1 MDVPTPC
8 AAKACS
14 SSRERVSKSDS
25 MCGFRLLRQRQDFM
39 HIETKL
45 AQTGSRRDPHTGAI
59 SAPIHQCA
67 TFRHPALGQST
78 GFDYSRTANPTRQA
92 LETAMAELEGGARGL
107 AFSSGMAAVDN
118 VIRLLLPG
126 EKIVVTEDLY
136 GGTYRIFQE
145 VYAQYGIKAVY
156 VDTSNTEAV
165 EEALKDEA
173 VKMLFVEI
181 PTNPML
187 KVADLKALGELAK
200 KRGIVYVV
208 DNTFLSPSLLRP
220 IEFGADVVLHSATK
234 YLGGH
239 NDVVAGIIV
248 TKTQELGDR
257 LYFFQNSVGSILGPN
272 DSWLVLRGLKTLHLR
287 MDRQAEN
294 ALAIAKFLDKHPRI
308 KTVIYPGLES
318 HAGHKTLAAQSKS
331 FGGMLSF
338 EVDDYSLVPQILK
351 NVKVF
356 HFAESLGGTESL
368 ITFPAVQ
375 THAAIEPEIRQKLG
389 VTDTLLRISVGVEY
403 AEDLINDLKQAIE
416 NEG

>member
-1 MDVPTPC
+1 
-8 AAKACS
+8 
-14 SSRERVSKSDS
+14 
-25 MCGFRLLRQRQDFM
+25 M

-45 AQTGSRRDPHTGAI
+45 AQAGSRRDTQTGAV
-59 SAPIHQCA
+59 STPIHQCA
-67 TFRHPALGQST
+67 TFRHPALGEST

-92 LETAMAELEGGARGL
+92 LENAMAELEGGARGL

-118 VIRLLLPG
+118 VIRLLGPND
-126 EKIVVTEDLY
+126 KVIVTEDLY

-156 VDTSNTEAV
+156 VDTSDTKAV
-165 EEALKDEA
+165 AEALKDKS
-173 VKMLFVEI
+173 VKMLFVEV

-187 KVADLKALGELAK
+187 KVADLKTLGELAK
-200 KRGIVYVV
+200 QHGVIYVV

-220 IEFGADVVLHSATK
+220 LEFGADIVLHSATK

-239 NDVVAGIIV
+239 NDVVAGILV
-248 TKTQELGDR
+248 TKSAELGER
-257 LYFFQNSVGSILGPN
+257 LFFYQNSVGSILGPN
-272 DSWLVLRGLKTLHLR
+272 DSWLILRGLKTLHLR
-287 MDRQAEN
+287 MDRQAQN
-294 ALAIAKFLDKHPRI
+294 ALAIAKFLEKHPRI
-308 KTVIYPGLES
+308 KSVVYPGLES
-318 HAGHKTLAAQSKS
+318 HAGHKLLACQSRG

-338 EVDDYSLVPQILK
+338 EVEDYLLVPQILK

-375 THAAIEPEIRQKLG
+375 THAAIEPEIRQRLG
-389 VTDTLLRISVGVEY
+389 VTDTLLRVSVGVEY
-403 AEDLINDLKQAIE
+403 ADDLINDLKQAIE